1 MTKIMAAKAVA
12 FLEFAIQREKERY
25 LGVIDRPKSN
35 QIEVLWSRL
44 MFDSE
49 DSILEWFSLF
59 LSKKSR
65 TVHLEQS
72 SNIVF
77 YGKGIKRTII
87 GWSITWLIPNSV
99 RLIEKWKFTTARLL
113 FDLRTIEYQ
122 YPPKY
127 EKIRKRIGIRGAY
140 TRTTTAVPI
149 LFTST

>member
-12 FLEFAIQREKERY
+12 FLKFAIQREKEQY

-72 SNIVF
+72 SNIVL

-87 GWSITWLIPNSV
+87 G
-99 RLIEKWKFTTARLL
+99 
-113 FDLRTIEYQ
+113 
-122 YPPKY
+122 
-127 EKIRKRIGIRGAY
+127 
-140 TRTTTAVPI
+140 
-149 LFTST
+149 